1 MDMHVTKDRT
11 QEIKNEL
18 TELNTTL
25 KMTVQ
30 KAIRVG
36 QLLSEQKEFV
46 GHGNFVKWIENNL
59 DIDDNTVYRYIK
71 LYSYADKIPILGNLQ
86 DAYKQIE
93 TIEAQAKM
101 TAEENQ
107 RKMIAEYR
115 KTGKKPE
122 GWTRQ
127 LDYIIKKDA
136 EAEQNYKERKEKE
149 LKERDERAKEYKN
162 KSTGLFSEAFK
173 TVADG
178 ILAKAQAV
186 EDWKDKIRLSDSGKK
201 NAFADAILEY
211 LDTLPNDS
219 RRIEA
224 CMDIIKIC
232 RNIAVKLQKV
242 SN

>member
-1 MDMHVTKDRT
+1 MHVTKDRT
-11 QEIKNEL
+11 QEIKKEL
-18 TELNTTL
+18 AELNTTL

-93 TIEAQAKM
+93 TIEAQAKL
-101 TAEENQ
+101 TAEEKQ

-136 EAEQNYKERKEKE
+136 EAEAKYKERKEKE
-149 LKERDERAKEYKN
+149 LKEREARAKEYKN
-162 KSTGLFSEAFK
+162 KSTGLFSDALK

-201 NAFADAILEY
+201 NAFADAIIEY

>member
-1 MDMHVTKDRT
+1 MHVTKDRT

>member
-1 MDMHVTKDRT
+1 MHVTKDRT
-11 QEIKNEL
+11 QEIKKEL

-59 DIDDNTVYRYIK
+59 DIGQVTAHKYMN
-71 LYSYADKIPILGNLQ
+71 LYQYQNKISLSENLQ